1 MRRTTKV
8 YTAVFRPWYQP
19 YEWFGRDSGLVTE
32 GLRSIGI
39 DSKLVILDTPGM
51 PKDERFLPADRG
63 QFCDP
68 GFWNALEVDAVVLQG
83 GGEAAT
89 QPVADA
95 IKASRAKL
103 IYRIDTDGIVDPS
116 VDPWLFF
123 YGKWW
128 SMGNPLRLRYIK
140 WEERAW
146 AKEKASGIASGEKPV
161 SMNTCYG
168 NESLKLALQLAIR
181 PALVPMLCLLK
192 ALFPNRYGRGRIARR
207 LAKADAI
214 LAESR
219 IATARLQRLLHCSGF
234 PEKVMRVHTLPI
246 PIPSGACPSPIGKRE
261 NIVITAGRLY
271 DDQKDAELFVRTI
284 AQFLEMRP
292 DYRAVAIGD
301 GCRYVRGLVH
311 KCGKNVASRV
321 DIHGRMSPNRIRELE
336 TKAKVFLCTSRGESM
351 HIASAEAALAG
362 CSIVGP
368 CEIASMQDYAS
379 NSSGS
384 LSLTRSVS
392 SMVDALSAEANEWD
406 CGNRCPESIA
416 QFSTKRFSP
425 ENHAKQLVQLI
436 NEL

>member
-1 MRRTTKV
+1 MRRTKKV

-39 DSKLVILDTPGM
+39 DSKLVVLNTPGM
-51 PKDERFLPADRG
+51 PKDERFLSADRR

-103 IYRIDTDGIVDPS
+103 IYRMDTDGIVDPS
-116 VDPWLFF
+116 IDPWLFF
-123 YGKWW
+123 YNKWW
-128 SMGNPLRLRYIK
+128 TMGNPLRLRYIK

-146 AKEKASGIASGEKPV
+146 AKEKVAGIAAGEKPV
-161 SMNTCYG
+161 SMNTSYG

-181 PALVPMLCLLK
+181 PALVPTLSLVK
-192 ALFPNRYGRGRIARR
+192 TVFPSRYGRERIAQR
-207 LAKADAI
+207 LAKADAV
-214 LAESR
+214 LAESK
-219 IATARLQRLLHCSGF
+219 IATARLQRLLYSSGF
-234 PEKVMRVHTLPI
+234 LNKAKRVHTLPI
-246 PIPSGACPSPIGKRE
+246 PIPRGAAPSPTGKRE

-271 DDQKDAELFVRTI
+271 DDQKDAKLFVQVLSR
-284 AQFLEMRP
+284 FLEMRP
-292 DYRAVAIGD
+292 DYRAITIGD
-301 GCRYVRGLVH
+301 GYRYVRALVE
-311 KCGKNVASRV
+311 KYGKNVACRM
-321 DIHGRMSPNRIRELE
+321 DIQGRMSANSIRELE

-384 LSLTRSVS
+384 LSRSRSVS
-392 SMVDALSAEANEWD
+392 SIVDALSAEANEWD

-425 ENHAKQLVQLI
+425 ENHARQLVQLI
-436 NEL
+436 NQL